1 MQDIISLYRHYNKFN
16 QFTDEDFIEYL
27 KPSIELNQYKKH
39 YLNNKLIGFTNWA
52 FLSDKVHNTFKQTGI
67 INNEDW
73 KSGNHLWLIETICKS
88 HLNKIMKWTKS
99 FYTKQFGIGKQIHC
113 LRIKDNKIVR
123 VVTRT
128 TKQGWL

>member
-99 FYTKQFGIGKQIHC
+99 FYTKQFGIGKEINWI
-113 LRIKDNKIVR
+113 RIKDNKIVR
-123 VVTRT
+123 IVTRT
-128 TKQGWL
+128 TKEAWL

>member
-99 FYTKQFGIGKQIHC
+99 FYTKQFGICKQIHC

>member
-67 INNEDW
+67 INNV
-73 KSGNHLWLIETICKS
+73 WLIETICKS